1 MEKIAYEYY
10 LESENKEQFIIDK
23 SIEWGIPEEELLII
37 LNNTNKIVREK
48 QYPKIVDQLDLLW
61 HDINNGILGEGA
73 KESNWFTSIKEIK
86 DNYPKP
92 IE

>member
-1 MEKIAYEYY
+1 MEKTAYEYY

-23 SIEWGIPEEELLII
+23 VIEWGISEDELLII

-73 KESNWFTSIKEIK
+73 KESTWFTAIKEIK

-92 IE
+92 TN

>member
-1 MEKIAYEYY
+1 MEKTAYEYY

-23 SIEWGIPEEELLII
+23 VIEWGIPEEELLLI

-73 KESNWFTSIKEIK
+73 KESNWFTTIKEIK

-92 IE
+92 

>member
-1 MEKIAYEYY
+1 MEKTAYEYY

-23 SIEWGIPEEELLII
+23 VIEWGIPEEELLMI

-73 KESNWFTSIKEIK
+73 KESNWFTTIKEIK

-92 IE
+92 TE

>member
-1 MEKIAYEYY
+1 MEKTAYEYY

-23 SIEWGIPEEELLII
+23 VIEWGIPEEELLLI

-73 KESNWFTSIKEIK
+73 KESTWFNTIKVIK

-92 IE
+92 

>member
-1 MEKIAYEYY
+1 MEKTAYDYY
-10 LESENKEQFIIDK
+10 LESENKQQFIIDK
-23 SIEWGIPEEELLII
+23 SVEWGIPEEELLII

-73 KESNWFTSIKEIK
+73 KESNWFTTIKEIK

-92 IE
+92 TE

>member
-1 MEKIAYEYY
+1 MEKTAYEYY

-23 SIEWGIPEEELLII
+23 VIEWGIPEEELLLI

-73 KESNWFTSIKEIK
+73 KESNWFTTIKEIK

-92 IE
+92 TE

>member
-1 MEKIAYEYY
+1 MEKTAYEYY
-10 LESENKEQFIIDK
+10 LESNNKEQFIIDK
-23 SIEWGIPEEELLII
+23 VIEWGIPEDELLII

-61 HDINNGILGEGA
+61 HDINNGVLGEGA
-73 KESNWFTSIKEIK
+73 KESNWFITINQIK

-92 IE
+92 TE

>member
-1 MEKIAYEYY
+1 MEKTAYEYY

-23 SIEWGIPEEELLII
+23 VIEWGIPEEELLII

-73 KESNWFTSIKEIK
+73 KESNWFTTIKEIK

-92 IE
+92 TE

>member
-1 MEKIAYEYY
+1 MEKTAYEYY

-23 SIEWGIPEEELLII
+23 SIEWSIPEEELLII

-61 HDINNGILGEGA
+61 HDINNGILGERA
-73 KESNWFTSIKEIK
+73 KESSWFNSIKEIK
-86 DNYPKP
+86 DNNPKP
-92 IE
+92 I

>member
-1 MEKIAYEYY
+1 MEKTAYEYY
-10 LESENKEQFIIDK
+10 LESENKEQFIVDK

-61 HDINNGILGEGA
+61 HDINNGILGDSA
-73 KESNWFTSIKEIK
+73 KESTWFNTIKVIK

-92 IE
+92 

>member
-23 SIEWGIPEEELLII
+23 VIEWGIPEEELLII

-73 KESNWFTSIKEIK
+73 KESTWFNTIKEIK
-86 DNYPKP
+86 DNTPKP
-92 IE
+92 

>member
-1 MEKIAYEYY
+1 MEKIAYDYY
-10 LESENKEQFIIDK
+10 LESENKEQFIVDK
-23 SIEWGIPEEELLII
+23 SIEWGIPKEELLII

-73 KESNWFTSIKEIK
+73 KESNWFTTIKEIK
-86 DNYPKP
+86 DNTPKP
-92 IE
+92 

>member
-1 MEKIAYEYY
+1 MEKIAYDYY
-10 LESENKEQFIIDK
+10 LESENKEQFIVDK

-73 KESNWFTSIKEIK
+73 KESTWFNTIKEIK
-86 DNYPKP
+86 DNTPKP
-92 IE
+92 

>member
-1 MEKIAYEYY
+1 MEKTAYEYY

-23 SIEWGIPEEELLII
+23 VIEWGIPEEELLII

-73 KESNWFTSIKEIK
+73 KESNWFTTIKEIK

-92 IE
+92 TN

>member
-1 MEKIAYEYY
+1 MEKTAYDYY
-10 LESENKEQFIIDK
+10 LESENKQQFIIDK
-23 SIEWGIPEEELLII
+23 SVEWGIPEEELLII

-61 HDINNGILGEGA
+61 HDINNGILGDSA
-73 KESNWFTSIKEIK
+73 KESTWFNTIKVIK

-92 IE
+92 

>member
-1 MEKIAYEYY
+1 MEKTAYEYY

-23 SIEWGIPEEELLII
+23 VIEWGIPEEELLII

-61 HDINNGILGEGA
+61 HDINKGILGAGA
-73 KESNWFTSIKEIK
+73 
-86 DNYPKP
+86 
-92 IE
+92 